1 MACLVGG
8 VFLQSTSPGDAEMD
22 DGEAEDAVEE
32 RLATAGPPAAIPA
45 HAVQT
50 TDPARREELAAAAPG
65 TKYLTI
71 DNESTLVISRP
82 FPAAISR
89 TLNVLL

>member
-1 MACLVGG
+1 
-8 VFLQSTSPGDAEMD
+8 MD

-50 TDPARREELAAAAPG
+50 TDPARREEELAAAAPG
-65 TKYLTI
+65 TKYLTL
-71 DNESTLVISRP
+71 DRESTLVIARP
-82 FPAAISR
+82 FPTAISR